1 MLSFS
6 PVMVC
11 LHAEMSSLSGHS
23 WSPSENSM
31 SGRHH
36 NSGMPAH
43 NNHLH
48 GVRSRFFQAFVICV
62 SPPSCCLILAEMIL
76 RCAKPRSFASNFAP
90 HFLSCCQCYSL
101 AVDCVQIVSWSAYTP
116 SCNAAR
122 CHACHLRI
130 QHDWALVFKPA
141 LQLPMGMIIGNGHR
155 DAKATALTHKLA
167 VVYSRLFAHRIE
179 HITYQPLHIFP
190 AQSMQASVCVAVPAD
205 LPGEN
210 KQTEACGGMRQRRGR
225 CVDFTVFLL

>member
-1 MLSFS
+1 
-6 PVMVC
+6 
-11 LHAEMSSLSGHS
+11 
-23 WSPSENSM
+23 
-31 SGRHH
+31 
-36 NSGMPAH
+36 MP
-43 NNHLH
+43 
-48 GVRSRFFQAFVICV
+48 
-62 SPPSCCLILAEMIL
+62 
-76 RCAKPRSFASNFAP
+76 
-90 HFLSCCQCYSL
+90 SL
-101 AVDCVQIVSWSAYTP
+101 AALNHTLQHTFCRAANAEILWQWTVYRLCHGCAYTP

-167 VVYSRLFAHRIE
+167 VVYSRLFAHRNE

-210 KQTEACGGMRQRRGR
+210 KHTEACGGMRQRRGR